1 MCKQPSVFIRFSD
14 SRGELLLR
22 ASAIDGL
29 APTGRKNTTYV
40 WVGGTRLTVTLPE
53 QTIRA
58 AIIAAEK
65 ARYDSGDEPYIEIVC
80 PDADISNQNAG

>member
-29 APTGRKNTTYV
+29 APTGRKSTTYI
-40 WVGGTRLTVTLPE
+40 WLGGTRLTVTLPE
-53 QTIRA
+53 LTIRD

-65 ARYDSGDEPYIEIVC
+65 ARHAGGDEPYIEIAC
-80 PDADISNQNAG
+80 PDADISGQNAG